1 MDAGG
6 TLIDVSPSSADAIS
20 QVSRHEV
27 VLSAQVGVR
36 PERPAGQRVDCSR
49 RSLLAQ
55 LDELLASLGTDHI
68 DLLSVGHFDART
80 PVDEIANTLDYA
92 VRSGRARYAGVRG
105 YNAWQLA
112 VTPGVIAAQR
122 EYSLLRRG
130 PEEELLPAA
139 SHLGAGFV
147 AENPLAHG
155 VLSGRPHEPEAR
167 TYIGSTIVDA
177 VATAAEGLGVSLA
190 TVSLAWVL
198 KRVDA
203 AVVKVSNPA
212 QVKELAAAT
221 ELPKS
226 IDKALEDVSRV
237 G

>member
-1 MDAGG
+1 MSRNPTTRVVQVKQRNVGRSGLRVSEVGVSTSSRDVVTRFLDAGG

-122 EYSLLRRG
+122 EY
-130 PEEELLPAA
+130 
-139 SHLGAGFV
+139 
-147 AENPLAHG
+147 
-155 VLSGRPHEPEAR
+155 
-167 TYIGSTIVDA
+167 
-177 VATAAEGLGVSLA
+177 
-190 TVSLAWVL
+190 
-198 KRVDA
+198 
-203 AVVKVSNPA
+203 
-212 QVKELAAAT
+212 
-221 ELPKS
+221 
-226 IDKALEDVSRV
+226 
-237 G
+237 